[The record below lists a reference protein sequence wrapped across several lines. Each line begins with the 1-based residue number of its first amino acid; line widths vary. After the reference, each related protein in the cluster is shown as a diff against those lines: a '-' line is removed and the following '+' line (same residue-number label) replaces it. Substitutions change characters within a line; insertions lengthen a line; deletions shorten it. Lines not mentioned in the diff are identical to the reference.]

1 MPKLIPVSHK
11 ELVRKLKSLG
21 FEGPYYGGKHPY
33 MVKNDLVLTI
43 PNPHKSDIGVPLL
56 TRILKQAGISRGQW
70 LS

>member
-11 ELVRKLKSLG
+11 ELVRKLRLLG
-21 FEGPYYGGKHPY
+21 FEGPYYRGKHPY
-33 MVKNDLVLTI
+33 MIKNDLVLTI

-56 TRILKQAGISRGQW
+56 TRILKQAGISRGAW